1 MGFLD
6 NLGNFASNQLKQ
18 LTNEVGW
25 TALGNDIASVTTND
39 KSWTQDAFQIAG
51 DLFKGSLAGVTYIPR
66 KTLGAAFND
75 VLLPVARTSYNV
87 GGKYAREPLSAG
99 LLGLA
104 TRDWQQSWNQRGD
117 ISAGQAA
124 AYLQSRFDPTK
135 SALRMEF
142 DIFDPND
149 RKVFDTNW
157 EYRTLS
163 GAYDTFFTTVTDPL
177 GKVAKAGALARKA
190 LVYQPLGATDA
201 GIAQLTKDFLIPKS
215 TRNVTILSPETLAAK
230 IDEGRTVIGPLAE
243 NQSSLQKPL
252 NSSLEW
258 FAKNEKLAIRN
269 HPMVAA
275 SNDADTLSYL
285 LGEAKTVDDVADV
298 FLATAVKD
306 TEAMARLVLKRK
318 DMAFV
323 MDKLKP
329 VSQLDKQVIDNIPT
343 NGIVDDV
350 NVLDAAAALVDNA
363 MNDPYIKYLTDF
375 DKKSLDLSKRTFGST
390 STQRGAM
397 RAAERRTSR
406 ALGETPSTNA
416 YPTLGIFQPTKYHPV
431 VAVVNFAER
440 WAGERPAGY
449 FNANDSDSFNE
460 MKAFGGALRRIVGVE
475 SSAPVVARH
484 YDDFITAGD
493 IPEART
499 RVATSFEDLA
509 IMEVNKSLGLSD
521 ETGKFIWDAYKGR
534 RKTAMDS
541 VRDRK
546 FLMTND
552 DTILKIPYLER
563 QGANALPMVDLE
575 NYARVLK
582 ENSGLIKAING
593 SHGIVD
599 PDAARYTAGILN
611 DMWKASVLLRLGYTV
626 RNVSEASMSIL
637 AKGYG
642 LVAAAELSTEG
653 VKKWYNNRTVG
664 IDRLTD
670 KTLVAKGLREDSI
683 KLRQELAS
691 AQQDRAQIAG
701 LNKDI
706 DEHMSGVELAFKRGQ
721 LTEEQMLEFLDVSS
735 YRTGEF
741 MYHGSPTGLRGLNT
755 KRPLAMSYS
764 AEVAERYADAGMR
777 TISATEIQKRMTG
790 TVGRLPR
797 NIEQA
802 PGAPIGTPG
811 VIEQMPERD
820 FIEYVRPWVTG
831 VAGLEQQQL
840 RGYYFNEDLVQEG
853 LNPSGVKW
861 LKGLKRTVERS
872 VIQKPTTV
880 YRGITAGGTPYEN
893 LTVGQVISEKGF
905 TSTSK
910 DINVASS
917 GAFVGTQ
924 AGNKPTLFEIKIP
937 KGHAG
942 LDIEATYKGFDIDQ
956 TYTSVGSEAEV
967 LLPAGVRFR
976 VISIENKE
984 IGVAPG
990 IEARDRGSVSGR
1002 LVKLEAINAPRVPL
1016 RQASGGLQTIA
1027 ADMREGFINTIAKGN
1042 QVELLNPQT
1051 GTWRGIDPESISQRL
1066 LVEGK
1071 FRIRKPG
1078 NQGQILHSKVFG
1090 TPVDLRS
1097 NNGTGTKLGLND
1109 YPELKK
1115 LGLDARKPD
1124 SWKGKEQELFD
1135 WMRANGVGKLTLPDT
1150 KANGRSTVLVDPTM
1164 VETAT
1169 NKPTQMLAKRQLDA
1183 IRNTR
1188 AVTSN
1193 QSKVLQIIQST
1204 VENGGGTFRFMTGD
1218 VPQGGVAVAVRG
1230 GTFQYSLDAAK
1241 ANPESMAQQLAE
1253 HIENTIGKFSEA
1265 DHFGTWVAPAEDGT
1279 MHIWAE
1285 PVNVMKNRAEAIK
1298 FGKIRNQ
1305 KAVFDLDTFEEIKT
1319 GGTGDV
1325 GASAEFALG
1334 QGTKAVRSN
1343 VTRGTQGVRPEPS
1356 ESNRA
1361 ASLSELATRVGNGK
1375 YPTDGIVNL
1384 VRELADRDA
1393 LVRANH
1399 ENLLARLDARVVEE
1413 SRLNAPK
1420 QMLGTGVRRT
1430 TLYDGTVMEHGDAF
1444 EGELGSILAQ
1454 RTDNADTYK
1463 LMADAP
1469 SQLFAARYGN
1479 MEEIRLTASDPRYF
1493 NGYANFLNNFFRSPT
1508 ENKIDPV
1515 VEMFLNN
1522 MTPQAVVTWL
1532 RKDPKGLAY
1541 AEKMNIDDKAF
1552 KVASKRLNVG
1562 TDAEDFVGNLHSAYQ
1577 RYLPDAEIQEAFRA
1591 NQLDEM
1597 WLRTHFADTPAMPD
1611 IVGSTI
1617 PVGQKV
1623 KVGSQAGI
1631 QKFVEKAFYFLGSLP
1646 ETTLARH
1653 PLARAVYRSEMQQRG
1668 NIALSL
1674 KRSQLDDPKAE
1685 LTLDEINALRKDA
1698 VESTRKEVNKT
1709 LFTIIRRSYAGE
1721 KMRYIMPFFSAW
1733 ENTVRRWATLSKDNP
1748 VAIAKAG
1755 QITATLSNQ
1764 NNVVDRDG
1772 NIATTFSYDNVIVL
1786 PMPET
1791 FMKTMERIPGG
1802 SGLAAAIRSA
1812 GSQISIPIR
1821 SLDVMFQGEPIAGFG
1836 PVVALPA
1843 GELEKMRPDFESI
1856 LSPILPFGAQE
1867 GNVFQATV
1875 KTILPPY
1882 LQKAAQLW
1890 SGTRDGSWSRTFNTV
1905 YRYELIKYKLGER
1918 TTEPTFEDIQKLTN
1932 DMYRVKMLSNLILPF
1947 AAQYDSPLS
1956 WYTQQYRK
1964 LQQTYG
1970 MQADALFL
1978 QMYPEMAE
1986 STISASMNNTGV
1998 SASQNAVSNIQK
2010 YKGLLSKIGS
2020 TTPEMIGFI
2029 VNDPTGKYDF
2039 SNAAYQ
2045 WQMRNSPVPGST
2057 TNFRGQR
2064 DPALLKQ
2071 DANKKSGWIDYRKG
2085 MDYLDSQLYG
2095 QGFQSYSE
2103 SGAEELNL
2111 MKQMY
2116 TQQLAQTNKDWAADF
2131 YSVDKGKWI
2140 YRMQTIK
2147 TILTDPEWVK
2157 DNASRPIVSQIAI
2170 YYNTRTQI
2178 ARELASRKAGGGAAS
2193 LEAKDN
2199 DDLNRLWMQT
2209 VATLRQES
2217 GGEFDAFYQ
2226 RFLQNDPVTLG

>member
-6 NLGNFASNQLKQ
+6 NLGNWAEGQVKNFG
-18 LTNEVGW
+18 NEIGLAV
-25 TALGNDIASVTTND
+25 LGNDIASVATND
-39 KSWTQDAFQIAG
+39 KSWAADAFQIAG
-51 DLFKGSLAGVTYIPR
+51 DVFKGSIAGATYVPR
-66 KTLGAAFND
+66 KALGAAFND

-87 GGKYAREPLSAG
+87 GGKYVREPLSAG

-104 TRDWQQSWNQRGD
+104 TNDWQQSWNQRGD

-135 SALRMEF
+135 SALRMDF
-142 DIFDPND
+142 NIFDPND

-163 GAYDTFFTTVTDPL
+163 GAYDTFFSTVTDPL
-177 GKVAKAGALARKA
+177 GKVGKAAALARKA
-190 LVYQPLGATDA
+190 LVLQPMGATDA
-201 GIAQLTKDFLIPKS
+201 GLAQLSKDFLIPKS
-215 TRNVTILSPETLAAK
+215 TRNVTIISPQTLATK
-230 IDEGRTVIGPLAE
+230 INEGRDVNGGLY
-243 NQSSLQKPL
+243 
-252 NSSLEW
+252 NSMDW
-258 FAKNEKLAIRN
+258 FAKNDKLAIRN

-285 LGEAKTVDDVADV
+285 LGEAKTTDDVADV
-298 FLATAVKD
+298 LLATAVKD

-329 VSQLDKQVIDNIPT
+329 VSQLDKQVIDNVPT

-350 NVLDAAAALVDNA
+350 NVLDAATALVDNA
-363 MNDPYIKYLTDF
+363 MNDPYIKYLTGLNA
-375 DKKSLDLSKRTFGST
+375 KGLDLTKRTFGT
-390 STQRGAM
+390 AATQRGSI
-397 RAAERRTSR
+397 RAAERQTSR
-406 ALGETPSTNA
+406 ALGEKPSTTS

-460 MKAFGGALRRIVGVE
+460 MKAFGGMLSRIVGNDAA
-475 SSAPVVARH
+475 APIIARH
-484 YDDFITAGD
+484 YDDFIVAGD
-493 IPEART
+493 IPEARA

-509 IMEVNKSLGLSD
+509 VMQINKALGLSD
-521 ETGKFIWDAYKGR
+521 ETGKYIWDAYKGR

-582 ENSGLIKAING
+582 ENSGLIKAIDG

-611 DMWKASVLLRLGYTV
+611 DLWKASVLLRLGYTV
-626 RNVSEASMSIL
+626 RNISEASMSIL

-642 LVAAAELSTEG
+642 LVAASELSTEG
-653 VKKWYNNRTVG
+653 VKKWYNNRIVG

-670 KTLVAKGLREDSI
+670 KTLVSKGLREDSI
-683 KLRQELAS
+683 KLRQELANT
-691 AQQDRAQIAG
+691 QQDRAQIAS

-706 DEHMSGVELAFKRGQ
+706 DEHMAGVELAFKRGQ

-741 MYHGSPTGLRGLNT
+741 LYHGSPTGLRGLNT
-755 KRPLAMSYS
+755 NRPLAMSYS
-764 AEVAERYADAGMR
+764 AEVAEKYADAGIR
-777 TISATEIQKRMTG
+777 TISATEIQKRLTG
-790 TVGRLPR
+790 TAGRLPR
-797 NIEQA
+797 NIERSAADEIGSPAIVERINDEAFTELNSYVNGDFSNAQKFLRDPGQFNYA
-802 PGAPIGTPG
+802 PNNTP
-811 VIEQMPERD
+811 ELP
-820 FIEYVRPWVTG
+820 
-831 VAGLEQQQL
+831 
-840 RGYYFNEDLVQEG
+840 
-853 LNPSGVKW
+853 
-861 LKGLKRTVERS
+861 KGLQRTIQRS
-872 VIQKPTTV
+872 VLTKPLTV
-880 YRGITAGGTPYEN
+880 YRGTTNPKNPFAN
-893 LTVGQVISEKGF
+893 AQVGDIIEEPAFV
-905 TSTSK
+905 STSYN
-910 DINVASS
+910 DNVARNFATPSLADS
-917 GAFVGTQ
+917 VPSLNLKKDGGDMIIPPSPTVSTQ
-924 AGNKPTLFEIKIP
+924 IKMKLP
-937 KGHAG
+937 KGLNA
-942 LDIEATYKGFDIDQ
+942 LDIPETYNQMKNLG
-956 TYTSVGSEAEV
+956 YANLRRESMMMVNRESEV
-967 LLPAGVRFR
+967 LLPAGTKFR
-976 VISIENKE
+976 VIS
-984 IGVAPG
+984 
-990 IEARDRGSVSGR
+990 RGGNAEDGYAVT
-1002 LVKLEAINAPRVPL
+1002 VEAILPKKVPL

-1027 ADMREGFINTIAKGN
+1027 ADMREGFINTIANGN

-1051 GTWRGIDPESISQRL
+1051 GTWRAIDPASISQRL

-1097 NNGTGTKLGLND
+1097 NNGTGTRLGLND

-1164 VETAT
+1164 VETAN

-1204 VENGGGTFRFMTGD
+1204 VENGGGTFKFMTGD

-1298 FGKIRNQ
+1298 FGKVRNQ

-1325 GASAEFALG
+1325 GASENFALG

-1343 VTRGTQGVRPEPS
+1343 VTRGTQGVRPELG

-1361 ASLSELATRVGNGK
+1361 TSLSELATRVGNGK

-1420 QMLGTGVRRT
+1420 EMLGTGMRRT
-1430 TLYDGTVMEHGDAF
+1430 TLYDGTVIEHGDAF
-1444 EGELGSILAQ
+1444 QGEPGQILAQ

-1463 LMADAP
+1463 IIADAP

-1479 MEEIRLTASDPRYF
+1479 MEEVRLTASDPRYF
-1493 NGYANFLNNFFRSPT
+1493 NGYANFINNFFRSPT
-1508 ENKIDPV
+1508 ENKVDPV
-1515 VEMFLNN
+1515 IEMFLNN
-1522 MTPQAVVTWL
+1522 MTPESVVTWL
-1532 RKDPKGLAY
+1532 RKDPKGIAY

-1552 KVASKRLNVG
+1552 KVASKRLNIG

-1597 WLRTHFADTPAMPD
+1597 WLRRHFADTPAMPD
-1611 IVGSTI
+1611 IIGSTI
-1617 PVGQKV
+1617 PVGQRV
-1623 KVGSQAGI
+1623 KVGSQAGV

-1674 KRSQLDDPKAE
+1674 KRSQLNDPKAE
-1685 LTLDEINALRKDA
+1685 LTLDEINGLRKDA

-1721 KMRYIMPFFSAW
+1721 KMRYLMPFFSAW
-1733 ENTVRRWATLSKDNP
+1733 ENTIRRWTTLSKDNP

-1791 FMKTMERIPGG
+1791 FMKTMEKIPGG
-1802 SGLAAAIRSA
+1802 DGLAAAIRSA

-1856 LSPILPFGAQE
+1856 LSPVIPFGSQE
-1867 GNVFQATV
+1867 GNLFQAAV
-1875 KTILPPY
+1875 KTVLPPY
-1882 LQKAAQLW
+1882 LQKAAQTW
-1890 SGTRDGSWSRTFNTV
+1890 SATRDGQWSRTFNTV

-1918 TTEPTFEDIQKLTN
+1918 TTEPTFEDVQKLTN
-1932 DMYRVKMLSNLILPF
+1932 DMYRVKMLSNLVLPF

-1970 MQADALFL
+1970 IQADSLFL

-1986 STISASMNNTGV
+1986 ATISASMNNTGV
-1998 SASQNAVSNIQK
+1998 SASQKAVSNIQK
-2010 YKGLLSKIGS
+2010 YNGLISKIGT

-2029 VNDPTGKYDF
+2029 VNDPSGKYDF

-2045 WQMRNSPVPGST
+2045 WQMRNTPVPGST
-2057 TNFRGQR
+2057 TNFRGRR

-2157 DNASRPIVSQIAI
+2157 DNASRPIVSQLAI

>member
-6 NLGNFASNQLKQ
+6 NLGNWAEGQVKNFG
-18 LTNEVGW
+18 NEIGLAV
-25 TALGNDIASVTTND
+25 LGNDIASVATND
-39 KSWTQDAFQIAG
+39 KSWSADAFQIAG
-51 DLFKGSLAGVTYIPR
+51 DLFKTGITAATYVPR
-66 KTLGAAFND
+66 KVLGAAFND

-104 TRDWQQSWNQRGD
+104 TNDWQESWNQRGD

-135 SALRMEF
+135 SALRMDF

-163 GAYDTFFTTVTDPL
+163 GAYDTFFSTVTDPL
-177 GKVAKAGALARKA
+177 GKVGKAAALARKA
-190 LVYQPLGATDA
+190 LVLQPLGATDA
-201 GIAQLTKDFLIPKS
+201 GLAQLTKDFLIPRS
-215 TRNVTILSPETLAAK
+215 TRNVTILSPQTLATK
-230 IDEGRTVIGPLAE
+230 INEGRDVNGGLY
-243 NQSSLQKPL
+243 
-252 NSSLEW
+252 NSIDW
-258 FAKNEKLAIRN
+258 FAKNDKLAIRN

-275 SNDADTLSYL
+275 SNDADTLAYL
-285 LGEAKTVDDVADV
+285 LGEAKTTDDVADV
-298 FLATAVKD
+298 LLATAVKD
-306 TEAMARLVLKRK
+306 TEAMARLVAKRK

-329 VSQLDKQVIDNIPT
+329 VSKLDKQVMDNIPT

-350 NVLDAAAALVDNA
+350 NVLDAATALVDNA
-363 MNDPYIKYLTDF
+363 MNDPYIKYLTGLNA
-375 DKKSLDLSKRTFGST
+375 KGLDLTKRTFGT
-390 STQRGAM
+390 AATQRGSI
-397 RAAERRTSR
+397 RAAERQTSR
-406 ALGETPSTNA
+406 ALGEKPSTTS

-460 MKAFGGALRRIVGVE
+460 MKAFGGMLSRIVGNDAA
-475 SSAPVVARH
+475 APIVARH

-493 IPEART
+493 IPEARA

-509 IMEVNKSLGLSD
+509 VMQINKTLGLSD
-521 ETGKFIWDAYKGR
+521 ETGKYIWDAYKGR

-582 ENSGLIKAING
+582 ENSGLIKAIDG

-599 PDAARYTAGILN
+599 PDAAKYTAGILN
-611 DMWKASVLLRLGYTV
+611 DLWKASVLLRLGYTV

-642 LVAAAELSTEG
+642 LVAASELSTEG
-653 VKKWYNNRTVG
+653 VKKWYNNRLIG

-670 KTLVAKGLREDSI
+670 KTLVSKGLREDSI
-683 KLRQELAS
+683 KLRQELANT
-691 AQQDRAQIAG
+691 QQDRAQIAS

-706 DEHMSGVELAFKRGQ
+706 DEHMAGAELAFKRGQ

-741 MYHGSPTGLRGLNT
+741 MYHGSPTGLRGLNPN
-755 KRPLAMSYS
+755 RPLAMSYS
-764 AEVAERYADAGMR
+764 ADIAERYADAGMP
-777 TISATEIQKRMTG
+777 TISASEIYRRQTG
-790 TVGRLPR
+790 RAYPMPKNLRSAKT
-797 NIEQA
+797 
-802 PGAPIGTPG
+802 GALIK
-811 VIEQMPERD
+811 
-820 FIEYVRPWVTG
+820 
-831 VAGLEQQQL
+831 
-840 RGYYFNEDLVQEG
+840 EG
-853 LNPSGVKW
+853 
-861 LKGLKRTVERS
+861 
-872 VIQKPTTV
+872 
-880 YRGITAGGTPYEN
+880 
-893 LTVGQVISEKGF
+893 
-905 TSTSK
+905 
-910 DINVASS
+910 
-917 GAFVGTQ
+917 
-924 AGNKPTLFEIKIP
+924 
-937 KGHAG
+937 
-942 LDIEATYKGFDIDQ
+942 
-956 TYTSVGSEAEV
+956 
-967 LLPAGVRFR
+967 GVRKP
-976 VISIENKE
+976 SL
-984 IGVAPG
+984 
-990 IEARDRGSVSGR
+990 SM
-1002 LVKLEAINAPRVPL
+1002 
-1016 RQASGGLQTIA
+1016 QTIA
-1027 ADMREGFINTIAKGN
+1027 ADMRDGFINTISKGN
-1042 QVELLNPQT
+1042 QVELYSPSS
-1051 GTWRGIDPESISQRL
+1051 GTWRGIDPNTISQKML
-1066 LVEGK
+1066 LEGT
-1071 FRIRKPG
+1071 FRVRKPG

-1090 TPVDLRS
+1090 NPVDLRS

-1150 KANGRSTVLVDPTM
+1150 KANGRATVLVDPEM
-1164 VETAT
+1164 IETAT
-1169 NKPTQMLAKRQLDA
+1169 NKPAQILAKRKLDR
-1183 IRNTR
+1183 IRKYNINTM
-1188 AVTSN
+1188 
-1193 QSKVLQIIQST
+1193 
-1204 VENGGGTFRFMTGD
+1204 E
-1218 VPQGGVAVAVRG
+1218 
-1230 GTFQYSLDAAK
+1230 
-1241 ANPESMAQQLAE
+1241 
-1253 HIENTIGKFSEA
+1253 
-1265 DHFGTWVAPAEDGT
+1265 
-1279 MHIWAE
+1279 
-1285 PVNVMKNRAEAIK
+1285 
-1298 FGKIRNQ
+1298 
-1305 KAVFDLDTFEEIKT
+1305 
-1319 GGTGDV
+1319 
-1325 GASAEFALG
+1325 
-1334 QGTKAVRSN
+1334 
-1343 VTRGTQGVRPEPS
+1343 EPS
-1356 ESNRA
+1356 ES
-1361 ASLSELATRVGNGK
+1361 LSEFATRIGNGK
-1375 YPTDGIVNL
+1375 YPTDGIINL

-1420 QMLGTGVRRT
+1420 EMLGTGMRRT
-1430 TLYDGTVMEHGDAF
+1430 TLYDGTVIEHGDAF
-1444 EGELGSILAQ
+1444 QGEPGQILAQ

-1463 LMADAP
+1463 IIADAP

-1479 MEEIRLTASDPRYF
+1479 MEEVRLTASDPRYF

-1515 VEMFLNN
+1515 IEMFLNN
-1522 MTPQAVVTWL
+1522 MTPQSVVTWL
-1532 RKDPKGLAY
+1532 RKNPKGIAY

-1552 KVASKRLNVG
+1552 KVASKRLNIG

-1597 WLRTHFADTPAMPD
+1597 WLRRHFADTPAMPD
-1611 IVGSTI
+1611 IIGSTI
-1617 PVGQKV
+1617 PVGQRV
-1623 KVGSQAGI
+1623 KLGSQAGV

-1674 KRSQLDDPKAE
+1674 KRSQLNDPKAE
-1685 LTLDEINALRKDA
+1685 LTLDEINGLRKDA

-1721 KMRYIMPFFSAW
+1721 KMRYLMPFFSAW
-1733 ENTVRRWATLSKDNP
+1733 ENTIRRWTTLAKDNP
-1748 VAIAKAG
+1748 VAIARAG

-1791 FMKTMERIPGG
+1791 FMKTMEAIPGG

-1812 GSQISIPIR
+1812 GSQVSIPIR

-1856 LSPILPFGAQE
+1856 LSPVIPFGSQE
-1867 GNVFQATV
+1867 GNLFQAAV
-1875 KTILPPY
+1875 KTVLPPY
-1882 LQKAAQLW
+1882 LQKAAQTW
-1890 SGTRDGSWSRTFNTV
+1890 SATRDGQWSRTFNTV

-1918 TTEPTFEDIQKLTN
+1918 TTEPTFEDVQKLTN
-1932 DMYRVKMLSNLILPF
+1932 DMYRVKMLSNLVLPF

-1970 MQADALFL
+1970 IQADSLFL

-1986 STISASMNNTGV
+1986 ATISASMNNTGV
-1998 SASQNAVSNIQK
+1998 SASQKAVSNIQK
-2010 YKGLLSKIGS
+2010 YNGLISKIGT

-2029 VNDPTGKYDF
+2029 VNDPSGKYDF

-2045 WQMRNSPVPGST
+2045 WQMRNTPVPGST
-2057 TNFRGQR
+2057 TNFRGRR

-2157 DNASRPIVSQIAI
+2157 DNASRPIVSQLAI

-2193 LEAKDN
+2193 LEAEDN
-2199 DDLNRLWMQT
+2199 EDLNRLWMQT

-2226 RFLQNDPVTLG
+2226 RFLQNDPVTLGQDYDR

>member
-6 NLGNFASNQLKQ
+6 NLGNWAEGQVKNFG
-18 LTNEVGW
+18 NEIGLAV
-25 TALGNDIASVTTND
+25 LGNDIASVATND
-39 KSWTQDAFQIAG
+39 KSWTADAFQIAG
-51 DLFKGSLAGVTYIPR
+51 DVFKTGLSATTYVPR
-66 KTLGAAFND
+66 KALGAAFND

-104 TRDWQQSWNQRGD
+104 TRDWQESWNQRGD

-135 SALRMEF
+135 SALRMDF
-142 DIFDPND
+142 NIFDPND

-163 GAYDTFFTTVTDPL
+163 GAYDTFFSTVTDPL

-190 LVYQPLGATDA
+190 LVLQPMGATDA
-201 GIAQLTKDFLIPKS
+201 GLAQLSKDFLIPKS
-215 TRNVTILSPETLAAK
+215 TRNVTIISPQTLATK
-230 IDEGRTVIGPLAE
+230 INEGRDVNGGLY
-243 NQSSLQKPL
+243 
-252 NSSLEW
+252 NSMDW
-258 FAKNEKLAIRN
+258 FAKNDKLAIRN

-275 SNDADTLSYL
+275 SNDADTMSYL
-285 LGEAKTVDDVADV
+285 LGEANTVDDVADV
-298 FLATAVKD
+298 LLATAVKD

-363 MNDPYIKYLTDF
+363 MNDPYIKYLTGLNA
-375 DKKSLDLSKRTFGST
+375 KGLDLTKRTFGT
-390 STQRGAM
+390 AATQRGSI
-397 RAAERRTSR
+397 RAAERQTSR
-406 ALGETPSTNA
+406 ALGEKPSTTS

-460 MKAFGGALRRIVGVE
+460 MKAFGGMLSRIVGNDAA
-475 SSAPVVARH
+475 APIIARH

-493 IPEART
+493 IPEARA

-509 IMEVNKSLGLSD
+509 VMQINKALGLSD
-521 ETGKFIWDAYKGR
+521 ETGKYIWDAYKGR

-582 ENSGLIKAING
+582 ENSGLIKAIDG

-599 PDAARYTAGILN
+599 PDAAKYTAGILN
-611 DMWKASVLLRLGYTV
+611 DLWKASVLLRLGYTV

-642 LVAAAELSTEG
+642 LVAASELSTEG
-653 VKKWYNNRTVG
+653 VKKWYNNRIVG

-670 KTLVAKGLREDSI
+670 KTLVSKGLREDSI
-683 KLRQELAS
+683 KLRQELANT
-691 AQQDRAQIAG
+691 QQDRAQIAS

-706 DEHMSGVELAFKRGQ
+706 DEHMAGVELAFKRGQ

-741 MYHGSPTGLRGLNT
+741 LYHGSPTGLRGLNPN
-755 KRPLAMSYS
+755 RPLAMSYS
-764 AEVAERYADAGMR
+764 AEVAEKYADAGIR
-777 TISATEIQKRMTG
+777 TISATEIQKRLTG
-790 TVGRLPR
+790 TAGRLPK
-797 NIEQA
+797 NIELA
-802 PGAPIGTPG
+802 PGADIGTPE
-811 VIEQMPERD
+811 VFAQMPASE
-820 FIEYVRPWVTG
+820 FKNVESWVTG
-831 VAGLEQQQL
+831 VAGIEQNIL
-840 RGYYFNEDLVQEG
+840 RGQAWDEITGELEK
-853 LNPSGVKW
+853 LNPDSERWVKE
-861 LKGLKRTVERS
+861 LERTIKRS
-872 VIQKPTTV
+872 VI
-880 YRGITAGGTPYEN
+880 
-893 LTVGQVISEKGF
+893 
-905 TSTSK
+905 
-910 DINVASS
+910 
-917 GAFVGTQ
+917 
-924 AGNKPTLFEIKIP
+924 NKPTKVYRITDNMAFYRTPVGGIVDEPAFVATSKNADIPTSRNFYLEIKLP
-937 KGHAG
+937 KGHPG
-942 LDIEATYKGFDIDQ
+942 LDIKRTYNDAL
-956 TYTSVGSEAEV
+956 TSKAADPRTLGGYNDAMREAEV
-967 LLPAGVRFR
+967 LLPPGSKFKIISRTQADPEGRTPIR
-976 VISIENKE
+976 V
-984 IGVAPG
+984 V
-990 IEARDRGSVSGR
+990 V
-1002 LVKLEAINAPRVPL
+1002 EAILPKKAQP

-1027 ADMREGFINTIAKGN
+1027 ADMREGFINTIANGN

-1051 GTWRGIDPESISQRL
+1051 GTWRAIDPTSISQRL

-1097 NNGTGTKLGLND
+1097 NSGTGTRLGLND

-1164 VETAT
+1164 VETAN

-1204 VENGGGTFRFMTGD
+1204 VENGGGTFKFMTGD

-1298 FGKIRNQ
+1298 FGKVRNQ

-1325 GASAEFALG
+1325 GASENFALG

-1343 VTRGTQGVRPEPS
+1343 VARGTQGVRPELG

-1361 ASLSELATRVGNGK
+1361 TSLSELATRVGNGK

-1420 QMLGTGVRRT
+1420 EMLGTGMRRT
-1430 TLYDGTVMEHGDAF
+1430 TLYDGTVIEHGDAF
-1444 EGELGSILAQ
+1444 QGEPGQILAQ

-1463 LMADAP
+1463 IIADAP

-1479 MEEIRLTASDPRYF
+1479 MEEVRLTASDPRYF
-1493 NGYANFLNNFFRSPT
+1493 NGYANFINNFFRSPT
-1508 ENKIDPV
+1508 ENKVDPV
-1515 VEMFLNN
+1515 IEMFLNN
-1522 MTPQAVVTWL
+1522 MTPESVVTWL
-1532 RKDPKGLAY
+1532 RKDPKGIAY

-1552 KVASKRLNVG
+1552 KVASKRLNIG

-1597 WLRTHFADTPAMPD
+1597 WLRRHFADTPAMPD
-1611 IVGSTI
+1611 IIGSTI
-1617 PVGQKV
+1617 PVGQRV
-1623 KVGSQAGI
+1623 KVGSQAGV

-1674 KRSQLDDPKAE
+1674 KRSQLNDPKAE
-1685 LTLDEINALRKDA
+1685 LTLDEINGLRKDA

-1721 KMRYIMPFFSAW
+1721 KMRYLMPFFSAW
-1733 ENTVRRWATLSKDNP
+1733 ENTIRRWTTLSKDNP

-1791 FMKTMERIPGG
+1791 FMKTMEKIPGG
-1802 SGLAAAIRSA
+1802 DGLAAAIRSA

-1856 LSPILPFGAQE
+1856 LSPVIPFGSQE
-1867 GNVFQATV
+1867 GNLFQAAV
-1875 KTILPPY
+1875 KTVLPPY
-1882 LQKAAQLW
+1882 LQKAAQTW
-1890 SGTRDGSWSRTFNTV
+1890 SATRDGQWSRTFNTV

-1918 TTEPTFEDIQKLTN
+1918 TTEPTFEDVQKLTN
-1932 DMYRVKMLSNLILPF
+1932 DMYRVKMLSNLVLPF

-1970 MQADALFL
+1970 IQADSLFL

-1986 STISASMNNTGV
+1986 ATISASMNNTGV
-1998 SASQNAVSNIQK
+1998 SASQKAVSNIQK
-2010 YKGLLSKIGS
+2010 YNGLISKIGT
-2020 TTPEMIGFI
+2020 TTPEMIGFV
-2029 VNDPTGKYDF
+2029 VNDPSGKYDF

-2045 WQMRNSPVPGST
+2045 WQMRNTPVPGST
-2057 TNFRGQR
+2057 TNFRGRR

-2157 DNASRPIVSQIAI
+2157 DNASRPIVSQLAI

-2193 LEAKDN
+2193 LEAEDN
-2199 DDLNRLWMQT
+2199 EDLNRLWMQT

>member
-1 MGFLD
+1 MTFLD
-6 NLGNFASNQLKQ
+6 NLGNFASDQLKQ
-18 LTNEVGW
+18 ITNEIGW
-25 TALGNDIASVTTND
+25 TALGNDIASITTND
-39 KSWTQDAFQIAG
+39 KSWVGDAFQIAG
-51 DLFKGSLAGVTYIPR
+51 DVFKGSLAGVTYLPR
-66 KTLGAAFND
+66 KALGTAFND
-75 VLLPVARTSYNV
+75 ILLPVARTSYNV

-104 TRDWQQSWNQRGD
+104 TRDWQESWNQRGE

-135 SALRMEF
+135 GELRGDF

-163 GAYDTFFTTVTDPL
+163 GAYDTFFSTVTDPL

-190 LVYQPLGATDA
+190 LVLQPLGATDA
-201 GIAQLTKDFLIPKS
+201 GIAQLTKDFLIPRS
-215 TRNVTILSPETLAAK
+215 TRNVTILSPQTLATK
-230 IDEGRTVIGPLAE
+230 INEGRDVNGGLY
-243 NQSSLQKPL
+243 
-252 NSSLEW
+252 NSMDW
-258 FAKNEKLAIRN
+258 FAKNDKLAIRN

-285 LGEAKTVDDVADV
+285 LGEAKTTDDVADV
-298 FLATAVKD
+298 LLATAVKD
-306 TEAMARLVLKRK
+306 TEAMARLVAKRK

-329 VSQLDKQVIDNIPT
+329 VSELDKQIINNIPT
-343 NGIVDDV
+343 NAIVEDL
-350 NVLDAAAALVDNA
+350 NILDAAAEHVAYA
-363 MNDPYIKYLTDF
+363 MNDPYIKYITGLNA
-375 DKKSLDLSKRTFGST
+375 KGLDLTKRTFGT
-390 STQRGAM
+390 AATQRGSI
-397 RAAERRTSR
+397 RAAERQTSR
-406 ALGETPSTNA
+406 ALGEKPSTTS

-460 MKAFGGALRRIVGVE
+460 IKAMGGMLRRLVGNDVA
-475 SSAPVVARH
+475 APVIARH

-493 IPEART
+493 IPEARA
-499 RVATSFEDLA
+499 RVAKSFEELA
-509 IMEVNKSLGLSD
+509 IPLINKSIGLSD
-521 ETGKFIWDAYKGR
+521 ETGKYIWDAYKGR
-534 RKTAMDS
+534 RKIAMDS
-541 VRDRK
+541 MRDRK

-552 DTILKIPYLER
+552 NTILKIPYLER

-582 ENSGLIKAING
+582 ENSGLIKAIDG

-599 PDAARYTAGILN
+599 PDEFRYIAGILN

-653 VKKWYNNRTVG
+653 VKKWYNNRLIG
-664 IDRLTD
+664 MDRLTD

-691 AQQDRAQIAG
+691 VQQDRAQIAS

-706 DEHMSGVELAFKRGQ
+706 DEHMAAVEIAFKRGQ

-741 MYHGSPTGLRGLNT
+741 MYHGSPTGLRSLNT
-755 KRPLAMSYS
+755 NRPLAMSYS
-764 AEVAERYADAGMR
+764 ADIAERYADAGMP
-777 TISATEIQKRMTG
+777 TISASEIYRRQTG
-790 TVGRLPR
+790 RAYPMPKNLRSAET
-797 NIEQA
+797 
-802 PGAPIGTPG
+802 GALIK
-811 VIEQMPERD
+811 
-820 FIEYVRPWVTG
+820 
-831 VAGLEQQQL
+831 
-840 RGYYFNEDLVQEG
+840 EG
-853 LNPSGVKW
+853 
-861 LKGLKRTVERS
+861 
-872 VIQKPTTV
+872 
-880 YRGITAGGTPYEN
+880 
-893 LTVGQVISEKGF
+893 
-905 TSTSK
+905 
-910 DINVASS
+910 
-917 GAFVGTQ
+917 
-924 AGNKPTLFEIKIP
+924 
-937 KGHAG
+937 
-942 LDIEATYKGFDIDQ
+942 
-956 TYTSVGSEAEV
+956 
-967 LLPAGVRFR
+967 GVRKP
-976 VISIENKE
+976 SL
-984 IGVAPG
+984 
-990 IEARDRGSVSGR
+990 SM
-1002 LVKLEAINAPRVPL
+1002 
-1016 RQASGGLQTIA
+1016 QTIA
-1027 ADMREGFINTIAKGN
+1027 ADMRDGFINTISKGN
-1042 QVELLNPQT
+1042 QVELYSPSS
-1051 GTWRGIDPESISQRL
+1051 GTWRGIDPNAISQKML
-1066 LVEGK
+1066 LEGT
-1071 FRIRKPG
+1071 FRVRKPG

-1124 SWKGKEQELFD
+1124 SWKGKEKELFD
-1135 WMRANGVGKLTLPDT
+1135 WMRANGVGKLTLPDV
-1150 KANGRSTVLVDPTM
+1150 KANGRATVLVDPEM
-1164 VETAT
+1164 IETAT
-1169 NKPTQMLAKRQLDA
+1169 NKPAQILAKRQLDA

-1193 QSKVLQIIQST
+1193 QSKVLQMIQLT
-1204 VENGGGTFRFMTGD
+1204 VENGGGTFKFMTGD
-1218 VPQGGVAVAVRG
+1218 VPQGGFPVAVRG
-1230 GTFQYSLDAAK
+1230 GTFQYSLDSAK
-1241 ANPESMAQQLAE
+1241 ANPEAMAQQLAE

-1285 PVNVMKNRAEAIK
+1285 PVNLITDRAQAIK
-1298 FGKIRNQ
+1298 LGKERNQ
-1305 KAVFDLDTFEEIKT
+1305 QKIYDLNIFEEINI

-1325 GASAEFALG
+1325 GASEAFALG
-1334 QGTKAVRSN
+1334 QSTKAVRSN
-1343 VTRGTQGVRPEPS
+1343 VARGTQGVRPELS

-1361 ASLSELATRVGNGK
+1361 ASLSELATRIGNGK

-1420 QMLGTGVRRT
+1420 EMLGTGMRRT
-1430 TLYDGTVMEHGDAF
+1430 TLYDGTVIEHGDAF
-1444 EGELGSILAQ
+1444 QGEPGQILAQ

-1463 LMADAP
+1463 MIADAP

-1479 MEEIRLTASDPRYF
+1479 MEEIRLSASDPRYF

-1508 ENKIDPV
+1508 EDKVDPV
-1515 VEMFLNN
+1515 IEMFLNN
-1522 MTPQAVVTWL
+1522 MTPESVVTWL
-1532 RKDPKGLAY
+1532 RKDPKGIAY
-1541 AEKMNIDDKAF
+1541 AEKMNIDDKTF
-1552 KVASKRLNVG
+1552 KVASKNLNIG

-1597 WLRTHFADTPAMPD
+1597 WLRRHFADTPAMPD
-1611 IVGSTI
+1611 IIGSTI
-1617 PVGQKV
+1617 PVGQRV
-1623 KVGSQAGI
+1623 KYGSQAGV
-1631 QKFVEKAFYFLGSLP
+1631 QKLVEKAFYFLGSLP

-1674 KRSQLDDPKAE
+1674 KRSQLNDPKAE
-1685 LTLDEINALRKDA
+1685 LTLDEINGLRKDA

-1721 KMRYIMPFFSAW
+1721 KMRYLMPFFSAW
-1733 ENTVRRWATLSKDNP
+1733 ENTIRRWTTLSKDNP

-1791 FMKTMERIPGG
+1791 FMKTMEAIPGLPRN
-1802 SGLAAAIRSA
+1802 LAAAIRSA
-1812 GSQISIPIR
+1812 GSQVSIPVR

-1856 LSPILPFGAQE
+1856 LSPIIPFGSQE
-1867 GNVFQATV
+1867 GNLFQATV
-1875 KTILPPY
+1875 KSVLPPY
-1882 LQKAAQLW
+1882 LQKAAQTW
-1890 SGTRDGSWSRTFNTV
+1890 SGTRDGQWSRTFNTV

-1918 TTEPTFEDIQKLTN
+1918 DTEPTFQDVEKLTN

-1970 MQADALFL
+1970 MKADALFL

-1986 STISASMNNTGV
+1986 ATISASMNNTGV
-1998 SASQNAVSNIQK
+1998 NASQNANSNIQK

-2020 TTPEMIGFI
+2020 TSPEMIGFV

-2045 WQMRNSPVPGST
+2045 WQMRNTPVPGST

-2157 DNASRPIVSQIAI
+2157 DNASRPIVSQLAI

-2193 LEAKDN
+2193 LEAEDN
-2199 DDLNRLWMQT
+2199 EDLNRLWMQT

>member
-6 NLGNFASNQLKQ
+6 NLGNWAEGQIKNFG
-18 LTNEVGW
+18 NEIGLAV
-25 TALGNDIASVTTND
+25 LGNDIASVATND
-39 KSWTQDAFQIAG
+39 KSWASDAFQIAG
-51 DLFKGSLAGVTYIPR
+51 DVFKGSIAGATYVPR
-66 KTLGAAFND
+66 KVLGAAFND

-104 TRDWQQSWNQRGD
+104 TNDWQQSWNQRGD

-177 GKVAKAGALARKA
+177 GKIGKAAALARKA
-190 LVYQPLGATDA
+190 LVLQPMGATDA
-201 GIAQLTKDFLIPKS
+201 GVRQLTKDFLIPRS
-215 TRNVTILSPETLAAK
+215 TRNVTILSPQTLATR
-230 IDEGRTVIGPLAE
+230 IDEGRDVNGGLY
-243 NQSSLQKPL
+243 
-252 NSSLEW
+252 NSMEW
-258 FAKNEKLAIRN
+258 FAKNDKLAIRN
-269 HPMVAA
+269 HPMVAS
-275 SNDADTLSYL
+275 SNDADTLAYL
-285 LGEAKTVDDVADV
+285 LGEVKTTDDVADV
-298 FLATAVKD
+298 LLATAVKD
-306 TEAMARLVLKRK
+306 TEAMARLVLRRK

-350 NVLDAAAALVDNA
+350 NVLDAAAAHVDNA
-363 MNDPYIKYLTDF
+363 MNDPYIKYLTGLNA
-375 DKKSLDLSKRTFGST
+375 KGLDLSKRTFGST
-390 STQRGAM
+390 ATQRGAM
-397 RAAERRTSR
+397 RAAERQTSR
-406 ALGETPSTNA
+406 ALGETPSPNA

-541 VRDRK
+541 MRDRK

-741 MYHGSPTGLRGLNT
+741 MYHGSPTGLRGLNPE
-755 KRPLAMSYS
+755 RPLAMSYS

-790 TVGRLPR
+790 TAGRLPR

-802 PGAPIGTPG
+802 PGAPIGTSG
-811 VIEQMPERD
+811 VIDQMPGKD
-820 FIEYVRPWVTG
+820 FVEYVRPWVTG

-853 LNPSGVKW
+853 LNPSGVRW

-924 AGNKPTLFEIKIP
+924 SGNKPTLFEIKLP

-1027 ADMREGFINTIAKGN
+1027 ADMREGFINSIAKGN

-1051 GTWRGIDPESISQRL
+1051 GTWRGIDPESISQKL

-1150 KANGRSTVLVDPTM
+1150 KANGRATVLVDPAM
-1164 VETAT
+1164 VETAN

-1285 PVNVMKNRAEAIK
+1285 PVNVMMNRAEAIK

-1343 VTRGTQGVRPEPS
+1343 VTRGTQGVRPELS

-1361 ASLSELATRVGNGK
+1361 TSLSELATRVGNGK

-1623 KVGSQAGI
+1623 KMGSQAGI

-1674 KRSQLDDPKAE
+1674 KRSQLDNPKAE

-1856 LSPILPFGAQE
+1856 LSPILPFGPQE

-1918 TTEPTFEDIQKLTN
+1918 TTEPTFDDIQKLTN

-1970 MQADALFL
+1970 MKADALFL

-2020 TTPEMIGFI
+2020 TSPEMIGFV

-2103 SGAEELNL
+2103 DGAEELNL

-2116 TQQLAQTNKDWAADF
+2116 TQQLATTNKDWAADF

-2193 LEAKDN
+2193 LEAEDN
-2199 DDLNRLWMQT
+2199 EDLNRLWMQT

>member
-1 MGFLD
+1 MSFSD
-6 NLGNFASNQLKQ
+6 NLGNFASNQLNKIG
-18 LTNEVGW
+18 NEIGW
-25 TALGNDIASVTTND
+25 TVLGHDIASVASND
-39 KSWTQDAFQIAG
+39 KSWVGDAFQIAG
-51 DLFKGSLAGVTYIPR
+51 DVFKGSLAGITYAPR
-66 KTLGAAFND
+66 KVLGAAFND
-75 VLLPVARTSYNV
+75 VILPVARTSYNV

-104 TRDWQQSWNQRGD
+104 TNDWQQSWAQRGE
-117 ISAGQAA
+117 ISAGQAT
-124 AYLQSRFDPTK
+124 AYLQSRFDPTQ
-135 SALRMEF
+135 SGLRGDF
-142 DIFDPND
+142 NIFDAND

-177 GKVAKAGALARKA
+177 GKVGKAAQLARKA
-190 LVYQPLGATDA
+190 LVLQPMGATDA
-201 GIAQLTKDFLIPKS
+201 GLTQLTKDFLIPKS
-215 TRNVTILSPETLAAK
+215 TRNVTILSPQTLATK
-230 IDEGRTVIGPLAE
+230 INEGRDATGGLY
-243 NQSSLQKPL
+243 
-252 NSSLEW
+252 NSMEW
-258 FAKNEKLAIRN
+258 FAKNDKLAIRN

-275 SNDADTLSYL
+275 SNDADTLAYL
-285 LGEAKTVDDVADV
+285 LGEAKTTDDVADV
-298 FLATAVKD
+298 LLATATKD
-306 TEAMARLVLKRK
+306 TEAMARLVAKRK

-329 VSQLDKQVIDNIPT
+329 VSELDKQIMNNMPT
-343 NGIVDDV
+343 NAIVEDL
-350 NVLDAAAALVDNA
+350 NILDAAATHVAYA
-363 MNDPYIKYLTDF
+363 MNDPYIKYLTGLNT
-375 DKKSLDLSKRTFGST
+375 KGLDLAKRTFGNAMA
-390 STQRGAM
+390 QRGAI
-397 RAAERRTSR
+397 RSAERQTSR
-406 ALGETPSTNA
+406 ALGETPSPTS

-449 FNANDSDSFNE
+449 FNANHSDSFNE
-460 MKAFGGALRRIVGVE
+460 IKAMGGMLRRIVGDE
-475 SSAPVVARH
+475 AAAPIIARH

-493 IPEART
+493 IPEARA
-499 RVATSFEDLA
+499 RVAASFEELGIA
-509 IMEVNKSLGLSD
+509 QVNKSLGISD
-521 ETGKFIWDAYKGR
+521 ETAKYIWDAYKGR

-541 VRDRK
+541 IRDRK

-552 DTILKIPYLER
+552 GTILKIPYLER

-582 ENSGLIKAING
+582 ENSGLIKAIDG

-599 PDAARYTAGILN
+599 PDEFKYIAGIMN

-626 RNVSEASMSIL
+626 RNVGEASMSIM

-642 LVAAAELSTEG
+642 LVAASELSTEG
-653 VKKWYNNRTVG
+653 VKKWYNNRVIG
-664 IDRLTD
+664 VERLTD
-670 KTLVAKGLREDSI
+670 KNLVSKGLREDSV
-683 KLRQELAS
+683 KLRQNLAS
-691 AQQDRAQIAG
+691 VQQDRAQIAS

-706 DEHMSGVELAFKRGQ
+706 DEHMAAVEIAFKRGQ
-721 LTEEQMLEFLDVSS
+721 LTEEQMMEFLDVSS

-741 MYHGSPTGLRGLNT
+741 MYHGSPTGLTGLNPN
-755 KRPLAMSYS
+755 RPLAMSYS
-764 AEVAERYADAGMR
+764 AEVAEKYADAGMR
-777 TISATEIQKRMTG
+777 TISATEIQKRLTG
-790 TVGRLPR
+790 TAGRLPK
-797 NIEQA
+797 NIELA
-802 PGAPIGTPG
+802 PGADIGTPE
-811 VIEQMPERD
+811 VFAQMPASE
-820 FIEYVRPWVTG
+820 FENVTQWVLG
-831 VAGLEQQQL
+831 VAGIEQNIL
-840 RGYYFNEDLVQEG
+840 RGQAWDEITGELEK
-853 LNPSGVKW
+853 LNPSSQQWVNQ
-861 LKGLKRTVERS
+861 LERTIKRS
-872 VIQKPTTV
+872 VI
-880 YRGITAGGTPYEN
+880 
-893 LTVGQVISEKGF
+893 
-905 TSTSK
+905 
-910 DINVASS
+910 
-917 GAFVGTQ
+917 
-924 AGNKPTLFEIKIP
+924 NKPTKVYRITDNMAFYRTPVGGIVDEPGFVATSKNADIPTSRNFYLEIKLP
-937 KGHAG
+937 KGHPG
-942 LDIEATYKGFDIDQ
+942 LDIKSTYDDFAARDAFIKRRSEWQDAQ
-956 TYTSVGSEAEV
+956 TEAEV
-967 LLPAGVRFR
+967 LLP
-976 VISIENKE
+976 
-984 IGVAPG
+984 PG
-990 IEARDRGSVSGR
+990 SKFKIVSRSQPDPEGKTAIK
-1002 LVKLEAINAPRVPL
+1002 VVVEAILPKKAPL

-1027 ADMREGFINTIAKGN
+1027 ADMREGFINSIAKGN

-1051 GTWRGIDPESISQRL
+1051 GTWRAIDPASISQRL

-1124 SWKGKEQELFD
+1124 SWKGKEKELFD
-1135 WMRANGVGKLTLPDT
+1135 WMRANGVGKLTLPDV
-1150 KANGRSTVLVDPTM
+1150 KANGRATVLVDPTM

-1204 VENGGGTFRFMTGD
+1204 VENGGGTFKFMTGD

-1241 ANPESMAQQLAE
+1241 ANPEAMAQQLAE

-1298 FGKIRNQ
+1298 VGKGRNQ

-1325 GASAEFALG
+1325 GASENFALG
-1334 QGTKAVRSN
+1334 QGTKAVWSN
-1343 VTRGTQGVRPEPS
+1343 VTRGTQGVRPESS
-1356 ESNRA
+1356 EANRT
-1361 ASLSELATRVGNGK
+1361 ASLSELATRIGSGK

-1384 VRELADRDA
+1384 VRDLADRDA

-1420 QMLGTGVRRT
+1420 QMLGTGMRRT
-1430 TLYDGTVMEHGDAF
+1430 TLYDGTVIEHGDAF
-1444 EGELGSILAQ
+1444 QGEPGQILAQ
-1454 RTDNADTYK
+1454 QTDNADTYK

-1479 MEEIRLTASDPRYF
+1479 MQETRLSASDPRYF

-1515 VEMFLNN
+1515 IELFLNN
-1522 MTPQAVVTWL
+1522 KTPEFVVNWL
-1532 RKDPKGLAY
+1532 RKDPKGIAY

-1552 KVASKRLNVG
+1552 KVASQRLNVG
-1562 TDAEDFVGNLHSAYQ
+1562 TDAEDFVGNLHSGYQ

-1597 WLRTHFADTPAMPD
+1597 WLRRHFADQPAMPD
-1611 IVGSTI
+1611 IIGSTI
-1617 PVGQKV
+1617 PVGQRV
-1623 KVGSQAGI
+1623 KLGSAAGY

-1653 PLARAVYRSEMQQRG
+1653 PLARAVYRTEMQQRG

-1674 KRSQLDDPKAE
+1674 KRSQLNDPKAE
-1685 LTLDEINALRKDA
+1685 LTLDEINGLRRDA

-1709 LFTIIRRSYAGE
+1709 LFTIIRKSYAGE

-1733 ENTVRRWATLSKDNP
+1733 ENTIRRWATLSKDNP
-1748 VAIAKAG
+1748 VALAKAG
-1755 QITATLSNQ
+1755 QITASLSNQ

-1791 FMKTMERIPGG
+1791 FMKTMEKIPGA
-1802 SGLAAAIRSA
+1802 SGLAAAIRST
-1812 GSQISIPIR
+1812 GGQVSIPIR
-1821 SLDVMFQGEPIAGFG
+1821 SLDVMFQGEATAGFG
-1836 PVVALPA
+1836 PIVALPA
-1843 GELEKMRPDFESI
+1843 GELEKMRPDFETI
-1856 LSPILPFGAQE
+1856 LAPVIPFGPQE
-1867 GNVFQATV
+1867 GNIFQAGV
-1875 KTILPPY
+1875 KSILPPY
-1882 LQKAAQLW
+1882 LQKAAQTW
-1890 SGTRDGSWSRTFNTV
+1890 SATRDGQWSRTFNTV
-1905 YRYELIKYKLGER
+1905 YRYELIKFKLGER
-1918 TTEPTFEDIQKLTN
+1918 TTEPTFQDVERLTN

-1970 MQADALFL
+1970 MKADALFL

-1986 STISASMNNTGV
+1986 ATISASMNNTGV
-1998 SASQNAVSNIQK
+1998 SASQKAVSNIQK
-2010 YKGLLSKIGS
+2010 YNGLLSKIGT
-2020 TTPEMIGFI
+2020 TTPEMIGFV
-2029 VNDPTGKYDF
+2029 VNDPSGKYDF

-2116 TQQLAQTNKDWAADF
+2116 TQQLAQANKDWAADF

-2147 TILTDPEWVK
+2147 TILSDPEWVK
-2157 DNASRPIVSQIAI
+2157 DNASRPVVNQIAI

-2199 DDLNRLWMQT
+2199 EDLNRLWTNT